1 MSRTDTCSQKESDAG
16 SSEVQTL
23 GPQFF
28 VSAVERERIRCHV
41 HKARGTDQVP
51 VIAGVR
57 QPARTK
63 ALGRVASDGLNVKA
77 EFRMRIVA

>member
-1 MSRTDTCSQKESDAG
+1 MLARPSTD
-16 SSEVQTL
+16 V

-57 QPARTK
+57 QPAR
-63 ALGRVASDGLNVKA
+63 AMAMGRVASMG
-77 EFRMRIVA
+77 